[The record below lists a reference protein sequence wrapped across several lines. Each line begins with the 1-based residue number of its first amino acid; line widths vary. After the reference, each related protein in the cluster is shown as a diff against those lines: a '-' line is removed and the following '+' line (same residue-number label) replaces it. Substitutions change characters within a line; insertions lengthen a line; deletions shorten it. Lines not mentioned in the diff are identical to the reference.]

1 MARRNGKK
9 FAAKHGPNAKP
20 NSLITNKIL
29 SRAKNKEL
37 PCALAFEI
45 AKELQVSA
53 DAVGK
58 DSDLLNFKL
67 TKCQLGLFG
76 YQPQK
81 KIIKPQ
87 GSVNQDLQDT
97 IVDALVEGKL
107 SCQSAW
113 DIASRLKVQKMDI
126 SGVCEFMQI
135 KINNCQ
141 LGAF

>member
-9 FAAKHGPNAKP
+9 FAAKHEPNAKP
-20 NSLITNKIL
+20 DSLITNKIL
-29 SRAKNKEL
+29 SRSKNKEL

-58 DSDLLNFKL
+58 DADLLNFKL

-76 YQPQK
+76 YQHQK

-87 GSVNQDLQDT
+87 RSVNQDLQDT

-126 SGVCEFMQI
+126 SGVCEVMQI